1 VIPVGLDLTVD
12 ANGGQGSNPKDTID
26 GKASDKELDIK
37 IGADGSGSIKASD
50 GTGGT
55 IMLEGFNTV
64 IHGSDFGDHIEDLSG
79 HATEIYGGGGDD
91 VIHVAGTGS
100 EMYGGAGADTFWLAN
115 DVLIGDASGEDGL
128 SLVGLGDLTGGVRQA
143 ESESPWALG
152 ASGMRYGFSKYAD
165 EMIVSWKMLQDTDG
179 DPWTAYVAGV
189 TSDDVGPG
197 SVEAERPLGLYVIE
211 KALDFVRLLD
221 PDLPKGWWSDFWRI
235 QFGDTLKAM
244 TGTSYFEGVD
254 PLVLDLDGDGIE
266 LSGRSSVSP
275 RFDMDGDGFAEPSG
289 WVLGDDGL
297 LALDANLNGTIDD
310 ISELF
315 GSPLVSGF
323 TELATH
329 DGNLDGVIDAQDTVF
344 ADLRV
349 WQDADRDAVTDPG
362 ELKSLVD
369 LGIESISLT
378 TQTPATGEIAGNAVD
393 AEGTFTFTGGATGTV
408 ADVRFRIDNF
418 DTVYL
423 GDTTVSPEAAALA
436 NVRGRGTLTDLHVA
450 MTQDSGLLQTV
461 EATLPTLT
469 ATDLDTLRAQ
479 ATPILTAW
487 AAPDTATRPTIPLL
501 MTDDGQ
507 GGLEVSDFGVPLG
520 GGVWALAGGDPVLD
534 GGGLPITDPSFADV
548 EAYFQTLGTAETL
561 SGAHLGFVERHLGE
575 HIPFEDV
582 TPGTPQAIAG
592 MTGMID
598 MMRERLD
605 VVTIRLAAQGPLGD
619 SYFQGIEYDVD
630 ADGFKPTTV
639 RQLIPTFEAIFA
651 AAPAD
656 PGQAATYLAGWNG
669 ILDVV
674 VGDYDRGDDHLLNS
688 YSFLFANIVAAYEST
703 GLPLG
708 IEQAADLLGVPA
720 DIVITGADTLT
731 GTDDND
737 IFYMDGTDQTARG
750 GEGHDVGLP
759 IAA

>member
-1 VIPVGLDLTVD
+1 LTFDLVDPGNGKIHVTKTGGLVADTLISIEKIEGTQYADTIRFTGLDLD
-12 ANGGQGSNPKDTID
+12 YRPEID
-26 GKASDKELDIK
+26 GGEGNDVIVAV
-37 IGADGSGSIKASD
+37 
-50 GTGGT
+50 GG
-55 IMLEGFNTV
+55 GGV
-64 IHGSDFGDHIEDLSG
+64 IAE
-79 HATEIYGGGGDD
+79 GGGGDD
-91 VIHVAGTGS
+91 TLIVGS
-100 EMYGGAGADTFWLAN
+100 LGGEMYGGAGADTFWLGA
-115 DVLIGDASGEDGL
+115 DVLVGDASGEDRMSFLGL
-128 SLVGLGDLTGGVRQA
+128 DDLTGGVRQA
-143 ESESPWALG
+143 ESESPWANG
-152 ASGMRYGFSKYAD
+152 ASAMRYGFNPAG
-165 EMIVSWKMLQDTDG
+165 EMVVSWGADG
-179 DPWTAYVAGV
+179 DRWKTYVAGV
-189 TSDDVGPG
+189 SPDDVGPG
-197 SVEAERPLGLYVIE
+197 SVQAERPLGLYVIE

-221 PDLPKGWWSDFWRI
+221 PDLPKGWWSDFWRG
-235 QFGDTLKAM
+235 QLGDTLKAM

-289 WVLGDDGL
+289 WVMGDDGL
-297 LALDANLNGTIDD
+297 LALDANLNGAIDD

-315 GSPLVSGF
+315 GSPTADGF
-323 TELATH
+323 AELAGH
-329 DGNLDGVIDAQDTVF
+329 DGNLDGVIDTADAVF

-362 ELKSLVD
+362 ELKTMAD

-378 TQTPATGEIAGNAVD
+378 TQAPATGEIAGNAVD
-393 AEGTFTFTGGATGTV
+393 AEGTFTYTGGATGTV

-418 DTVYL
+418 DTVWL

-436 NVRGRGTLTDLHVA
+436 NVKGRGTLTDLHVA
-450 MTQDSGLLQTV
+450 MTQDAALLQTV
-461 EATLPTLT
+461 TTILPILT

-501 MTDDGQ
+501 LTDDGQ
-507 GGLEVSDFGVPLG
+507 GGEEVSDFGVPLG
-520 GGVWALAGGDPVLD
+520 GGVWALAIGDDVLD
-534 GGGLPITDPSFADV
+534 GGGLPIAEPSFADV
-548 EAYFQTLGTAETL
+548 TAYFDTLGTAETL

-582 TPGTPQAIAG
+582 TPGTPAAIAG
-592 MTGMID
+592 MTGLLD

-605 VVTIRLAAQGPLGD
+605 VVTVRLAAQGPLGD

-630 ADGFKPTTV
+630 ADGFKPTTD